1 MAAALWAYLVVD
13 PLILFLTI
21 FFGSLNIAVSFF
33 DSTGRVQMWMARSWA
48 RCLLFVSGV
57 RVRAEGLDKLDLTK
71 PYVIASN
78 HASYMDTPVIL
89 TYIRLQFRFMA
100 KEELFK
106 IPFLGTHL
114 KTAGHVSVP
123 RSDPRA
129 AVRTMN
135 EAAVNI
141 REKGISM
148 LIFPEGG
155 RTRTGDL
162 QEFKEGVAS
171 IAIKAGVPIV
181 PVGLTGTRAVVPMG
195 SAVVKP
201 GRVTLRVGNPIVTEG
216 MNPKERQV
224 LTARVRESIASL
236 IGG

>member
-195 SAVVKP
+195 SAVVRP
-201 GRVTLRVGNPIVTEG
+201 GRVTLRVGDPIVTEG

-236 IGG
+236 IG

>member
-57 RVRAEGLDKLDLTK
+57 RVRAEGLDKIDLTK

-162 QEFKEGVAS
+162 QEVKECVAS

-195 SAVVKP
+195 SAVVRP
-201 GRVTLRVGNPIVTEG
+201 GRVTLRVGDPIVTEG

-236 IGG
+236 IG

>member
-1 MAAALWAYLVVD
+1 MAAIWAYLVVD
-13 PLILFLTI
+13 PLILLLTI
-21 FFGSLNIAVSFF
+21 FFGSLNVIVSFF
-33 DSTGRVQMWMARSWA
+33 DSKGRVQMFLARSWA

-57 RVRAEGLDKLDLTK
+57 RVRAEGLDKIDLTK
-71 PYVIASN
+71 PYVIAAN

-106 IPFLGTHL
+106 IPLLGTHL

-123 RSDPRA
+123 RNDPRA

-155 RTRTGDL
+155 RTRTGEL
-162 QEFKEGVAS
+162 QDFKEGVAS

-195 SAVVKP
+195 SAVVRP
-201 GRVTLRVGNPIVTEG
+201 GRVTLRVGDPILTEG
-216 MNPKERQV
+216 MNPKERQA
-224 LTARVRESIASL
+224 LTAQVRESIASL
-236 IGG
+236 IG

>member
-57 RVRAEGLDKLDLTK
+57 RVRAEGLDKIDLTK

-195 SAVVKP
+195 SAVVRP
-201 GRVTLRVGNPIVTEG
+201 GRVTLRVGDPIVTEG

-236 IGG
+236 IG

>member
-1 MAAALWAYLVVD
+1 MAAIWAYLVVD

-21 FFGSLNIAVSFF
+21 FFGSLNIAVSFL
-33 DSTGRVQMWMARSWA
+33 DSKGHVQMWMARTWA

-57 RVRAEGLDKLDLTK
+57 RVRAEGLDKIDLSK

-135 EAAVNI
+135 EAAENI
-141 REKGISM
+141 RVKGISM

-155 RTRTGDL
+155 RTRTGEL
-162 QEFKEGVAS
+162 QDFKEGVAS

-195 SAVVKP
+195 SAIVKP
-201 GRVTLRVGNPIVTEG
+201 GRVTLRVGEPIPTEG
-216 MNPKERQV
+216 MNPKDRGA
-224 LTARVRESIASL
+224 LTAKVRESIASL
-236 IGG
+236 IG

>member
-1 MAAALWAYLVVD
+1 MAAIWAYLVVD
-13 PLILFLTI
+13 PLILLLTI
-21 FFGSLNIAVSFF
+21 FFGSLNVIVSFF
-33 DSTGRVQMWMARSWA
+33 DSKGRVQMFLARSWA

-57 RVRAEGLDKLDLTK
+57 RVRTEGLDKIDLTK
-71 PYVIASN
+71 PYVIAAN

-106 IPFLGTHL
+106 IPLLGTHL

-123 RSDPRA
+123 RNDPRS

-155 RTRTGDL
+155 RTRTGEL
-162 QEFKEGVAS
+162 QDFKEGVAS

-195 SAVVKP
+195 SAVVRR
-201 GRVTLRVGNPIVTEG
+201 GRVTLRVGDPIPTEG
-216 MNPKERQV
+216 MNPKERQA
-224 LTARVRESIASL
+224 LTAQVRESIASL
-236 IGG
+236 IG

>member
-201 GRVTLRVGNPIVTEG
+201 GRVTLRVGDPIVTEG